1 MLPFLI
7 VEIEVSK
14 EITYQFINPRNVE
27 RFQKIYL
34 VIQLYCTNLQNLHR
48 CLKTTGEM

>member
-34 VIQLYCTNLQNLHR
+34 VILYKFTKFTQ
-48 CLKTTGEM
+48 MP